1 MYFVQVA
8 ISIHRQAVWTADF
21 PSVSFNKNIGVVDPV
36 RKKEKKSPK
45 RITFKEYDKQPTNAE
60 TLKWISNKRFFKE
73 YTYIKQARVLTE
85 SCHPHR
91 FEILSWNLFPLKR
104 GRLLINNDVE
114 WSHLPRHSLCYWI
127 KLCHLFFRAIAFL
140 FVFISLTGPVDRL
153 APVMPPLHKTIACG
167 GA

>member
-1 MYFVQVA
+1 MYFVQVT
-8 ISIHRQAVWTADF
+8 ISIHRQAVWTADQTL
-21 PSVSFNKNIGVVDPV
+21 SILTKILASSILSE
-36 RKKEKKSPK
+36 RKKKSPK

>member
-1 MYFVQVA
+1 MYFVQVTS
-8 ISIHRQAVWTADF
+8 SIHRQAVWTADQTL
-21 PSVSFNKNIGVVDPV
+21 SILTKILASSILSE
-36 RKKEKKSPK
+36 RKKKSPK